1 MLQLIQYAQPVCNQI
16 WQPALSVKRELPL
29 FLYLTRYTINFLTI
43 DQLGSGYHLQYK
55 QVMDKYIII
64 GQDILIVQ
72 LQKLNFCFL
81 EHDQHLYKVAVIYL
95 LHLYQWKQGRMLG

>member
-1 MLQLIQYAQPVCNQI
+1 
-16 WQPALSVKRELPL
+16 
-29 FLYLTRYTINFLTI
+29 
-43 DQLGSGYHLQYK
+43 
-55 QVMDKYIII
+55 MDKYIII